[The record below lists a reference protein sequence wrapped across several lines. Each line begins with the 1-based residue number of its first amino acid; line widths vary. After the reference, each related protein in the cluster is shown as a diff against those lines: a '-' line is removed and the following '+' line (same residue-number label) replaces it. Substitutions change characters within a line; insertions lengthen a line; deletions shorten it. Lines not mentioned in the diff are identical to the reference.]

1 MSSAD
6 MVLLEQVRVCAEI
19 SSACIGDDPDKRP
32 DMRRIIEMLDE
43 AENK

>member
-6 MVLLEQVRVCAEI
+6 MVLLEQVRVWAEI